1 MSDTVTERR
10 DAIVTLVRDALQEL
24 LAQRG
29 ATDVA
34 IGPDTRLVGSSAV
47 LDSLGLVTLMVDVEQ
62 RVDETMGRSITLA
75 SERAMSQKHSP
86 FRTVGALADFIGEL
100 LAEQDGQERA

>member
-1 MSDTVTERR
+1 MSDTVIASR
-10 DAIVTLVRDALQEL
+10 DAVVTLVRDALQEV

-29 ATDVA
+29 VTAVVVDV
-34 IGPDTRLVGSSAV
+34 DTRLVGSSAV

-62 RVDETMGRSITLA
+62 RVDEALGRSITLA